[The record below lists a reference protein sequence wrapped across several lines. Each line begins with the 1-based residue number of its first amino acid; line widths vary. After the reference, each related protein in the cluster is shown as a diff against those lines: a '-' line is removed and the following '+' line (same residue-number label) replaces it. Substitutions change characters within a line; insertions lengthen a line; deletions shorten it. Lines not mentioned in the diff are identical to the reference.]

1 MAREALLIIDM
12 LRDFVEEGSPLGVSS
27 ARVIIPR
34 IRERIRKTR
43 ERGMPIIYICD
54 AHREGDEEFE
64 SWPKHAISGTRGSGV
79 VDELKF
85 LGTDLELLLREL
97 KIERVNIVGILTNI
111 CVFFTAAEASMRG
124 YRVTV
129 YADSVAALSEKE
141 VTVYA
146 DSVAA
151 LSEKEHKFA
160 LDQLKRVL
168 KIEVLE

>member
-12 LRDFVEEGSPLGVSS
+12 LRDFVEEGSPLEVSS

-79 VDELKF
+79 VDGLRPEEGDFIIRKRRYSGF

-141 VTVYA
+141 
-146 DSVAA
+146 
-151 LSEKEHKFA
+151 HKFA